1 MEKWKRERERVKG
14 GLPTQKLRTNRA
26 VCAVVIGDPN
36 AGHLYIPKVVGR
48 ERERGR
54 ERVRELVDGVKG

>member
-1 MEKWKRERERVKG
+1 M
-14 GLPTQKLRTNRA
+14 PTQKLRTNRA